1 MATDQANQDAFAR
14 LRNLLKNNLGL
25 DLGKGPN
32 SLDNRLWKQIQGFG
46 GEENAMM
53 LWLYEQPEFN
63 KRFPAL
69 ATLKA
74 QNRAITPGEYMRL
87 EAQYR
92 SVMKSSGVPTKFF
105 DKPDDFT
112 KLIEGD
118 INPDE
123 FRDRLVDGYDKVAKT
138 DPLVRQAFKNYFG
151 VEGDAA
157 LAAYFIDPEKSTPEL
172 LRQAQEAQI
181 GGAAQKTVGDIDYTY
196 ASRLA
201 EMGVS
206 YKQAMD
212 SFTKLSSMSALFET
226 GIGENT
232 IGNQQEMEFV
242 GRGPNSSF
250 TVSADTKGELAV
262 DLEFGVNQENR
273 RQLMERLGQREAQ
286 FEGESQVA
294 TVNKQGE
301 TNIGSAF

>member
-1 MATDQANQDAFAR
+1 
-14 LRNLLKNNLGL
+14 
-25 DLGKGPN
+25 
-32 SLDNRLWKQIQGFG
+32 
-46 GEENAMM
+46 
-53 LWLYEQPEFN
+53 
-63 KRFPAL
+63 
-69 ATLKA
+69 
-74 QNRAITPGEYMRL
+74 MRL
-87 EAQYR
+87 EGEYR

-123 FRDRLVDGYDKVAKT
+123 FRDRLVNGYDKVAKT

-172 LRQAQEAQI
+172 LRRAQEAQI
-181 GGAAQKTVGDIDYTY
+181 GAAAEKSIGKIDLTY

-206 YKQAMD
+206 YKQATD
-212 SFTKLSSMSALFET
+212 SFTKLSSMSSLFET
-226 GIGENT
+226 GLGETT
-232 IGNQQEMEFV
+232 IGTQKDMEFV

-250 TVSADTKGELAV
+250 TISADTNAELAA
-262 DLEFGVNQENR
+262 DLEFGVNAENR
-273 RQLMERLGQREAQ
+273 RLLMERLGQRTAQ
-286 FEGESQVA
+286 FEGEFQAA

-301 TNIGSAF
+301 TNLGSAF